1 MAKSICENINPSLQ
15 FNTCYFFC
23 IKQNLRVRLYSPC
36 RGSPS
41 QAPHGKS
48 LPELCFA
55 LLLSHPRADCNSLWG
70 LPRNQRERERSNS
83 LPPQGTRRN
92 TEGLGFALTGLI
104 LPSSAFTGCFCSP
117 IRTPDCKDLAEAELG
132 LTHSPHL
139 GSEAQRQANHLQA
152 TVLVCSMP
160 PSIFRGYQSQN

>member
-1 MAKSICENINPSLQ
+1 M
-15 FNTCYFFC
+15 
-23 IKQNLRVRLYSPC
+23 RLYSLC
-36 RGSPS
+36 RGYLS

-55 LLLSHPRADCNSLWG
+55 LLLSQPHADCILSG
-70 LPRNQRERERSNS
+70 GFPGIRERGWGEKEQ
-83 LPPQGTRRN
+83 LTPHPGY
-92 TEGLGFALTGLI
+92 EKEHGGFGFCPHGAYPLQLF
-104 LPSSAFTGCFCSP
+104 FTGCFCSH

-160 PSIFRGYQSQN
+160 PSIFGGHQSQN